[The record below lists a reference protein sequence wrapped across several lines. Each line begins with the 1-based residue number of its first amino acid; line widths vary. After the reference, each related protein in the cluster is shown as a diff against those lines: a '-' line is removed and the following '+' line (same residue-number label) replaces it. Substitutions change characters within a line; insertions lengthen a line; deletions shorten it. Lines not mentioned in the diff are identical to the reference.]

1 MNRPR
6 LIASACLLACLAGT
20 PALAQRAAPTAV
32 ARAEAAAPLGV
43 EQRAAAIAAIIQTV
57 ESRYVFPDRVPA
69 IRDRLN
75 EGLASGRYDTADPGV
90 FAERVTA
97 DLRESSGDG
106 HMYLNHAPDQYA
118 AAAGSDAEAD
128 DNPALQAIWA
138 AAARRSNNGLTEMRI
153 LPGNVRYLRISGFHW
168 VADRTGQAYDDAMRF
183 MRDGDALV
191 IDLRGNGGG
200 DHAAVRYLL
209 SHFMEPDQ
217 LDITFLEAGK
227 DPIQSR
233 TLDNLPAGRLR
244 GKPLYVLISRQVGSA
259 AEAFAYDVQ
268 QFRLGTLVG
277 ATTGGAANNNTFFP
291 VAPAFM
297 LSVSYGRPV
306 HPVSGANWE
315 AVGVSPDVA
324 VDPAIALDTAALLA
338 VKSLLARAGADPA
351 DRADW
356 AWAET
361 GIESRLHPAT
371 IAPARLR
378 ALAGTYGGRV
388 ILFEDGKL
396 FWRRANGQKVALVP
410 MTAEGLFMAEGYD
423 DRLRLRLAGEALEMH
438 WIDEPAPSRFTRD

>member
-6 LIASACLLACLAGT
+6 LVLSACVLACLAGS
-20 PALAQRAAPTAV
+20 PAFAQRAAPTAV
-32 ARAEAAAPLGV
+32 ARAEAVASLSAG
-43 EQRAAAIAAIIQTV
+43 QRAAAVAAIISTV

-75 EGLASGRYDTADPGV
+75 EGLSSGRYDTADPGV

-97 DLRESSGDG
+97 DLRESSGDR
-106 HMYLNHAPDQYA
+106 HMYLNNDPAQYA
-118 AAAGSDAEAD
+118 AAVGSDAEAG

-209 SHFMEPDQ
+209 SHFMDPDE

-227 DPIQSR
+227 DPVQSR
-233 TLDNLPAGRLR
+233 TLDNVPAGRLR

-277 ATTGGAANNNTFFP
+277 ATTAGAANNNTFVP
-291 VAPAFM
+291 VAPGFM

-306 HPVSGANWE
+306 HPVSGSNWE
-315 AVGVSPDVA
+315 GVGVSPDVA
-324 VDPAIALDTAALLA
+324 VDPTTALDTAALLA
-338 VKSLLARAGADPA
+338 LKSLLARAEADPA

-356 AWAET
+356 AWAES
-361 GIESRLHPAT
+361 GIEGRLNPVT
-371 IAPARLR
+371 MAPARLR

-388 ILFEDGKL
+388 ILFEEGKL
-396 FWRRANGQKVALVP
+396 FWRRASGPKVALVP
-410 MTAEGLFMAEGYD
+410 MTADGLFTAEGYD
-423 DRLRLRLAGEALEMH
+423 DRLRLRLTGAALEMH
-438 WIDEPAPSRFTRD
+438 WLDEPAPSRFARD